1 MKIKNTLKVVL
12 LGILFLNLLS
22 SLFLAIINPEAFLFG
37 YKLGGAWASA
47 YLLANGCLGIVA
59 AYALYRWEEKGSYLS
74 FIFFGYNFVEVL
86 ITNIY
91 AFGTYAAPPL
101 HSIGLIIAMVL
112 IIVSNDRVS

>member
-22 SLFLAIINPEAFLFG
+22 SLFLAIINPEAYLFG

-47 YLLANGCLGIVA
+47 YLLANGCLGMA
-59 AYALYRWEEKGSYLS
+59 TAYALYRWEEKGSYLS

-91 AFGTYAAPPL
+91 AFGTYAASPL
-101 HSIGLIIAMVL
+101 HSIGLIIAL
-112 IIVSNDRVS
+112 ILLIVSNDRVS

>member
-22 SLFLAIINPEAFLFG
+22 SLFLAIINPEAFLLG
-37 YKLGGAWASA
+37 YKLGGAWSSA
-47 YLLANGCLGIVA
+47 YLLVNGCLGMVV

-91 AFGTYAAPPL
+91 AFGSYAASPL
-101 HSIGLIIAMVL
+101 HSIGLIIAIVL
-112 IIVSNDRVS
+112 IMVSNDCVS